1 MEARIK
7 LRYSPSRDK
16 RAAPL
21 PRYKPGGADD
31 GPGPSLWVNPE
42 FVEGYFRGVT
52 PEQARLTLVVEPD
65 RHAVDHQANTGD
77 GPAATGIKLRYRPS
91 REKKA
96 APVAYYKPD
105 NVDDEQGPSLFV
117 NRTFVK
123 GYFRG
128 VEPQRARPIL
138 IVEPPRARLRH

>member
-1 MEARIK
+1 MQIK
-7 LRYSPSRDK
+7 LRYCDEREGPGSY
-16 RAAPL
+16 
-21 PRYKPGGADD
+21 YKPGNAGD
-31 GPGPSLWVNPE
+31 GRGPSLWVNPA

-52 PEQARLTLVVEPD
+52 PKQARLTLVVKPD
-65 RHAVDHQANTGD
+65 RHAVDHPAFTAG
-77 GPAATGIKLRYRPS
+77 GPAATRINLRYRPS

-117 NRTFVK
+117 NQTFVK

-128 VEPQRARPIL
+128 VEPQRARPVL
-138 IVEPPRARLRH
+138 IVEHFRPGLRR

>member
-1 MEARIK
+1 MPIK
-7 LRYSPSRDK
+7 LRYAPSIDK
-16 RAAPL
+16 RAAPFS
-21 PRYKPGGADD
+21 RYKPGGADD
-31 GPGPSLWVNPE
+31 GPGPSLWVNPA
-42 FVEGYFRGVT
+42 FVEGYFRGVA
-52 PEQARLTLVVEPD
+52 PEQAKLTLVVKPD
-65 RHAVDHQANTGD
+65 RHAVDHPAITAG
-77 GPAATGIKLRYRPS
+77 GPAATRINLRYRPS

-117 NRTFVK
+117 NQTFVK

-138 IVEPPRARLRH
+138 IVEHALARLRR

>member
-1 MEARIK
+1 M
-7 LRYSPSRDK
+7 S
-16 RAAPL
+16 
-21 PRYKPGGADD
+21 RYKPGGADD
-31 GPGPSLWVNPE
+31 GPGPSLWVNPA
-42 FVEGYFRGVT
+42 FVEGYFGGVP
-52 PEQARLTLVVEPD
+52 PEHARLTLVVKPN
-65 RHAVDHQANTGD
+65 RHAADHPATTGG
-77 GPAATGIKLRYRPS
+77 GPAATRIELRYRPS

-117 NRTFVK
+117 NQTFVK

-138 IVEPPRARLRH
+138 IVEQPRARLRH